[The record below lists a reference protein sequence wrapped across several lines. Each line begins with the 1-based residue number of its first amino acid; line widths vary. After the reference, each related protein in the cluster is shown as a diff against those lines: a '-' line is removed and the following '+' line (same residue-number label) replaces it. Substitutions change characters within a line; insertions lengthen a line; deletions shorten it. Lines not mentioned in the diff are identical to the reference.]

1 MGLAATQ
8 CSELLHNPMKSLL
21 KFVVKS
27 VEVEPPTSHIPGT
40 VVLDVLP
47 DLGQTLLPDLGQT
60 LLPHPSMAMTRLG
73 SLEPLVSLTNQWRQI
88 PKIVRALRRSPVTL
102 PLSFAPSP

>member
-8 CSELLHNPMKSLL
+8 CSELLHNPMKLLL
-21 KFVVKS
+21 KL
-27 VEVEPPTSHIPGT
+27 VEVGPPTSHIPGT
-40 VVLDVLP
+40 VGLDVLP

-73 SLEPLVSLTNQWRQI
+73 SLEPLVSQMDWRRQI
-88 PKIVRALRRSPVTL
+88 LDFHKIVMSPRRSLVTR
-102 PLSFAPSP
+102 PHSVPPSP